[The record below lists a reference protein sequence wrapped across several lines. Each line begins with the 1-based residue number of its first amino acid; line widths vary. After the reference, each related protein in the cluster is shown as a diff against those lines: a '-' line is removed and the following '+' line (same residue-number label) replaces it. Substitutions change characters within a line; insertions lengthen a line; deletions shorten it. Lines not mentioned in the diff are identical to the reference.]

1 MNCMRSSQDSQSINQ
16 DEQCIGSI
24 VYHIDFDPIMNWSC
38 LVMKRAFTK
47 SRSPPTALTS
57 TEPAMSNNVPRFL
70 HNIPIG
76 HCQLRRE

>member
-1 MNCMRSSQDSQSINQ
+1 
-16 DEQCIGSI
+16 
-24 VYHIDFDPIMNWSC
+24 MNWSC

-47 SRSPPTALTS
+47 SSSPPTALTS

-76 HCQLRRE
+76 LLSIETRLVRLSIYNMVLVQNI